1 MKNNCLSARLA
12 IAGMFLSVSACNSKN
27 ALLIVRDAAVDQP
40 APLGGSGGAGLAGAS
55 GSGGV
60 VASGSPDVRA
70 NPGGSADAAVS
81 GTGDAGAPL
90 GTPKS
95 FLIVN
100 ATANVVYVDLGD
112 PVKCRTQDASGW
124 QACEFFGISCLVGC
138 QYIQPGDQCCES
150 CDVGIPSLLA
160 VPAGGNRTVTWT
172 GSLFAA
178 RTGYCSDCSC
188 QEQSPVGQGTFEAT
202 VRAYA
207 EYSCVSGQACL
218 EQLDGTIPYAVPQG
232 SFEEQAVQFAV
243 PSANE
248 VVVIAIPAK
257 ASAPDAAADSF
268 SKPSS
273 DAATIDAGLCGNGRL
288 DPGEECD
295 DGNTVS
301 GDGCSSQCKL
311 ECDWMCGMPVP
322 GCPPCGTTVSRCGD
336 GIVSPGEQCDDGNV
350 ASGDGCSASCQV
362 EPGWRCVVPGRLCV
376 PICGDGLMV
385 GWETCDDRNTV
396 DGDGCAHNCLVEPC
410 WDCSRG
416 PCIHL
421 SCGDGGQYAQEAG
434 FRCGDGIVSPGEE
447 CDDGDGNSDV
457 GYGGC
462 TTRCTF
468 GPYCGDGLVNGGWEQ
483 CDLGS
488 RNGLDLGKDGCTVGC
503 MKPHYCGDGIVD
515 TSMGEECDLGDLN
528 GAKLDSKG
536 EPSDAG
542 TVLCDV
548 TCRIAF
554 DVP

>member
-1 MKNNCLSARLA
+1 MKNNFLVALLA
-12 IAGMFLSVSACNSKN
+12 TIGVLLSVLACNSKN

-40 APLGGSGGAGLAGAS
+40 APLGGSGAGGNA
-55 GSGGV
+55 GSGGSGGAE
-60 VASGSPDVRA
+60 ASSSADASA
-70 NPGGSADAAVS
+70 NIGGSADAAVS
-81 GTGDAGAPL
+81 GTGDVGAPL

-100 ATANVVYVDLGD
+100 ATANTVYVDLGH
-112 PVKCRTQDASGW
+112 PVQCRTQDASGW
-124 QACEFFGISCLVGC
+124 QACEFFGIWCLPTC
-138 QYIQPGDQCCES
+138 QYVQPGGQCCVQCEQE
-150 CDVGIPSLLA
+150 VPSLFA
-160 VPAGGNRTVTWT
+160 VPAGGNRTVAWA
-172 GSLFAA
+172 GSLFAE

-188 QEQSPVGQGTFEAT
+188 RQQSVVGQGTFEAT
-202 VRAYA
+202 VRVYA
-207 EYSCVSGQACL
+207 EYSCAWGQPCP
-218 EQLDGTIPYAVPQG
+218 EQPDGTIPYAAPQG
-232 SFEEQAVQFAV
+232 SFEEHAVEFAV

-248 VVVIAIPAK
+248 VVVITIPAK
-257 ASAPDAAADSF
+257 ASAP
-268 SKPSS
+268 
-273 DAATIDAGLCGNGRL
+273 DAATIDAGLCGNGAL
-288 DPGEECD
+288 EPGEQCD
-295 DGNTVS
+295 DGNTIS

-311 ECDWMCGMPVP
+311 ECDWLCGMPVP
-322 GCPPCGTTVSRCGD
+322 GCPSCGLSRPACGN
-336 GIVSPGEQCDDGNV
+336 GILTSNEECDDGNV

-376 PICGDGLMV
+376 PLCGDGRMV
-385 GWETCDDRNTV
+385 GWETCDDGNTV
-396 DGDGCAHNCLVEPC
+396 SGDGCAYNCLAEPC
-410 WDCSRG
+410 WDCSTG
-416 PCIHL
+416 LCIHR
-421 SCGDGGQYAQEAG
+421 SCGDGGQDAQEAG
-434 FRCGDGIVSPGEE
+434 LFRCGDNILSPGEE